1 MSHHQTRP
9 TRTVPPNRIAS
20 PGRGYDG
27 RGLHGEVVEALGRR
41 IIASEVGE
49 GATLDVTALE
59 RELDVSRTVL
69 REALRVLKAKGL
81 VDARPKRGTFVRPR
95 ADWRLLDPDVLRWQV
110 EDRTDD
116 QFLDDLAELRS
127 IVEPA
132 SARLAAARRDDED
145 LELLDAALEQMTLSR
160 GDINKAIEAD
170 LVFHRAL
177 LVATHNEL
185 LVRLDVILGP
195 GLASR
200 DRLVHQAIHGDDP
213 TPAHAAVLD
222 AVRDGDADRAANAA
236 AALLEKSATD
246 IEHARRADREG
257 SQ

>member
-1 MSHHQTRP
+1 MSHQQPRRTPSTTP
-9 TRTVPPNRIAS
+9 TRTAS
-20 PGRGYDG
+20 PVRGYDG

-41 IIASEVGE
+41 IIASEVTE

-95 ADWRLLDPDVLRWQV
+95 SDWRLLDPDVLRWQI
-110 EDRTDD
+110 EDRSDD

-127 IVEPA
+127 IIEPA
-132 SARLAAARRDDED
+132 CASLAAVRREDED
-145 LELLDAALEQMTLSR
+145 LKLLDAALEQMSFSR
-160 GDINKAIEAD
+160 GDIDKAIEAD
-170 LVFHRAL
+170 LVFHRVL
-177 LVATHNEL
+177 LGATHNEL
-185 LVRLDVILGP
+185 LTRLDVILGP

-200 DRLVHQAIHGDDP
+200 DRLVHQAIHQDDP
-213 TPAHAAVLD
+213 TPAHAAVFE
-222 AVRDGDADRAANAA
+222 AVRDGDADRAAYAA

-246 IEHARRADREG
+246 IERARRTEREG